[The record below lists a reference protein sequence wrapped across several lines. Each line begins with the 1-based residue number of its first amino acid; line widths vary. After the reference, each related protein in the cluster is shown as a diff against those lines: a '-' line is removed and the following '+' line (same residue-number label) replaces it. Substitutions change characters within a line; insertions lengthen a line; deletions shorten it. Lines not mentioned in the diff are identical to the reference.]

1 MKFYRKYKTMND
13 NNIPEELGDE
23 EEVYEEEFEIDLDPE
38 DFGHGSS
45 PQSLEGLV
53 SEIAGKIVGD
63 GFISNA
69 VLLFEFITPSGDLK
83 HSMIYEAGGNPSS
96 AFNLVQSV
104 FATYA
109 LEALDDEEEEIEDED
124 DEF

>member
-1 MKFYRKYKTMND
+1 MND

-38 DFGHGSS
+38 YFGHGSS
-45 PQSLEGLV
+45 TKSLEGLV
-53 SEIAGKIVGD
+53 SEIAGKVVGD

-83 HSMIYEAGGNPSS
+83 HSMIYEAGGNPST

-109 LEALDDEEEEIEDED
+109 LEALNEDEEEIEDED